1 MSHEGAAAAEGGN
14 GVVVEEGSRAG
25 GLRDTLRNQQG
36 AAISRRDLLLQG
48 GEPNPMSIR
57 SVNSLAL
64 FMSGKKMKTQRLNV
78 STIQEEEEE
87 EEVSSDDIEAAA
99 TAPKKGCCNKF
110 WGVLDEYPLTFI
122 IGGAI
127 IGMCIGIGLAYWKPA
142 APADKATAIMWIG
155 LLGELFIRAL
165 KCIVLPLVF
174 VSIAVS
180 VMDMVS

>member
-1 MSHEGAAAAEGGN
+1 MSHEGTAAANGRNGN
-14 GVVVEEGSRAG
+14 EVVVEEGSRAEA
-25 GLRDTLRNQQG
+25 LRDTLRNNQQG
-36 AAISRRDLLLQG
+36 AAINSRREFIL
-48 GEPNPMSIR
+48 R
-57 SVNSLAL
+57 
-64 FMSGKKMKTQRLNV
+64 SGKPNHDSVRTINSFLFSCHR
-78 STIQEEEEE
+78 STMR
-87 EEVSSDDIEAAA
+87 DLRDATA
-99 TAPKKGCCNKF
+99 TAPKKGCCNRVSGIIDQF
-110 WGVLDEYPLTFI
+110 PLTFI